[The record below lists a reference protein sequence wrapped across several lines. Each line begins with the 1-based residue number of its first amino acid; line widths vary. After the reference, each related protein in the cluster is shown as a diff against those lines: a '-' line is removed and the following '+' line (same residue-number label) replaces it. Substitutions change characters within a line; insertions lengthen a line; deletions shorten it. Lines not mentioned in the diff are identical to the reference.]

1 MHPSSGIA
9 SAATFAIKEIAVMPE
24 KNNIPFV
31 HLHFHSEFSLLD
43 GANQIGKSCERAAEL
58 GMSALALTDH
68 GVMYG
73 AVDFYSK
80 AKKAGIKPIIG
91 CEAYLSHGA
100 MHERRLEE
108 GTGSQSNHQVL
119 LAETTEGYYNLVKLV
134 SLGHLEGFYYKPR
147 IDVETLS
154 KYSKGLIGTSS
165 CLKGKI
171 PEAIVRGNM
180 KLAMELTGT
189 FSDVFGRDNFFIELQ
204 NHGLEEQQIA
214 NRGLIEIARK
224 TGLKMIVSNDVHY
237 LKKEHAEAHDV
248 MLCMQMGTVMS
259 DPKRMRYGADEF
271 YMKSG
276 EEMLSLFREFP
287 EALANT
293 VAIADRCHVE
303 LKLGKEL
310 HFPTYDAPEGYTQ
323 KQYLIKLGK
332 EGLRHRYGVENI
344 DAPRNDEEKR
354 IADRF
359 YYELGIIE
367 KTGFINYFLVV
378 WDFIKFAHDSGIP
391 VGPGRGSG
399 AGSILAYA
407 LAITGIDPL
416 RYNLFFE
423 RFLNPERVSAPDFD
437 IDFCQN
443 RRGEVI
449 EYVKRKYGRENVA
462 QIITFG
468 SLGPKTVIRDLARV
482 LEIPLGEADKLAKMV
497 PEDPEMTLEKAL
509 ANSPEFRQMCSTD
522 PNALRIMKYA
532 PILEG
537 LARNPGTHAAG
548 VVIGE
553 KPLIELVPLARD
565 KEKETVTQYE
575 MNPLGEIGL
584 LKMDFLGLKT
594 LTVIQ
599 EACAQIQRNFNLKLD
614 MDRIPMSDDKT
625 FELLNRGDTI
635 GVFQVESKGMR
646 DLLRRLVLSKFED
659 LIAMIALY
667 RPGPMNML
675 DDFIKR
681 RHGLVNIEYDHP
693 LLKETMEETFG
704 VMVYQEQVMAA
715 TNVLAGFSLGEGD
728 MMRRAMGKKKVEEMV
743 AQRNKFIEGCF
754 RVNKIPKEKAGA
766 IFDNIERFAGYGF
779 NKSHSAA
786 YAIISWQTAYLKAHY
801 PTEFMAASLSFEIG
815 NPDRMKLFIAECQLM
830 GIELLPPS
838 VNESGVMFTPIKNS
852 IRFGM
857 SGIKNVGQAATE
869 SIVKERE
876 KGGPYTGLVNFC
888 TRLDGQTVNKK
899 TLESLVRS
907 GAFDFTGMA
916 RSRLFGGIE
925 GALARASSVQRDRAV
940 GQFSLFG
947 DDVTGAQNN
956 AAEEL
961 PAADPWPQS
970 VELAAEKELL
980 GFYISGHPL
989 TAFQWTLEKYA
1000 LASMDKL
1007 RDMPHKTKTRVGGL
1021 ITQLV
1026 KRHTKAKQELM
1037 CSFQLEQLDG
1047 IIEVVVFPYAFN
1059 EFGVYVRDEGPVLVC
1074 GDLINED
1081 GLKIHASEIY
1091 PLPDVHKHFA
1101 RKFSLHVSAAR
1112 ATDESLREI
1121 KQIMRMHPGDIPVS
1135 LCIEQPNG
1143 EKIFVDADH
1152 TFKVSASERLVREV
1166 EKVLGEDTVYI
1177 NVNPSPCLRPPRQYG
1192 GQRRVLQD

>member
-1 MHPSSGIA
+1 MI
-9 SAATFAIKEIAVMPE
+9 E

-43 GANQIGKSCERAAEL
+43 GANQIGKSVERAAEL
-58 GMSALALTDH
+58 GMPALALTDH

-80 AKKAGIKPIIG
+80 AKKAGVKPIIG
-91 CEAYLSHGA
+91 CETYMSHGK
-100 MHERRLEE
+100 MHERRVEE

-119 LAETTEGYYNLVKLV
+119 LAETNEGYFNLIRLV

-147 IDVETLS
+147 IDMEALA
-154 KYSKGLIGTSS
+154 KYSKGIIGTSS

-189 FSDVFGRDNFFIELQ
+189 FSDIFGPDNFFIELQ

-214 NRGLIEIARK
+214 NRGLVEIARK
-224 TGLKMIVSNDVHY
+224 TGLKLIVSNDVHY
-237 LKKEHAEAHDV
+237 LKKEYAEAHDV

-259 DPKRMRYGADEF
+259 DPKRLRYGADEF

-276 EEMLSLFREFP
+276 EEMLKLFHEFP

-293 VAIADRCHVE
+293 VTIADRCNVE

-310 HFPTYDAPEGYTQ
+310 HFPNYVVPEGYTQ

-332 EGLRHRYGVENI
+332 VGLKERYGVLDI
-344 DAPRNDEEKR
+344 DNPVNDEEKR
-354 IADRF
+354 IAERF

-399 AGSILAYA
+399 AGSIVAYA

-468 SLGPKTVIRDLARV
+468 TLGPKTVIRDLARV
-482 LEIPLGEADKLAKMV
+482 LEIPLTEADKLAKMV

-509 ANSPEFRQMCSTD
+509 KESPEFRQMCERD
-522 PNALRIMKYA
+522 PNAMRIMQYA

-565 KEKETVTQYE
+565 KEKEPVTQYE
-575 MNPLGEIGL
+575 MNPLGEVGL

-599 EACAQIQRNFNLKLD
+599 EAVAQIKRNYGVELD
-614 MDRIPMSDDKT
+614 MDKIPISDDKT
-625 FELLNRGDTI
+625 FELLNRGDTV

-646 DLLRRLVLSKFED
+646 DLLRKLILSKFED

-681 RHGLVNIEYDHP
+681 RHGQVKIEYDHP
-693 LLKETMEETFG
+693 LMKETLEETFG

-715 TNVLAGFSLGEGD
+715 TNVLAGFTLGEGD
-728 MMRRAMGKKKVEEMV
+728 MMRRAMGKKKAEEMV
-743 AQRNKFIEGCF
+743 AQRTKFIDGCF
-754 RVNKIPKEKAGA
+754 KHNKIPKEKAGA

-786 YAIISWQTAYLKAHY
+786 YAVISWQTAFLKAHY
-801 PTEFMAASLSFEIG
+801 PAEFMAASLSFEIG
-815 NPDRMKLFIAECQLM
+815 NPDRMKLFISECQQL
-830 GIELLPPS
+830 GIDLLPPS
-838 VNESGVMFTPIKNS
+838 VNESGVMFTPIKNA

-857 SGIKNVGQAATE
+857 AGIKNVGHNATE
-869 SIVKERE
+869 SIVKERTE
-876 KGGPYTGLVNFC
+876 KGPYTGLVDFC
-888 TRLDGQTVNKK
+888 TRLDSQAVNKK

-907 GAFDFTGMA
+907 GAFDFTGMP
-916 RSRLFGGIE
+916 RCRLFAGIE
-925 GALARASSVQRDRAV
+925 GAIGRASSVQRDRAV

-947 DDVTGAQNN
+947 ESLAGAQNA

-961 PAADPWPQS
+961 PAAEAWPQS

-989 TAFQWTLEKYA
+989 TAHQWTLEKYT

-1007 RDMPHKTKTRVGGL
+1007 REMPNKTKTRVGGL
-1021 ITQLV
+1021 VTQYV
-1026 KRHTKAKQELM
+1026 KRFTKTKQEPM
-1037 CSFQLEQLDG
+1037 CVFQLEQLDG
-1047 IIEVVVFPYAFN
+1047 VIEVVLFPSSFTD
-1059 EFGVYVRDEGPVLVC
+1059 FGVYVREEAPVLVC
-1074 GDLINED
+1074 GDLINEET
-1081 GLKIHASEIY
+1081 LKIHASEIY
-1091 PLPDVHKHFA
+1091 PLTEVHKHFA
-1101 RKFSLHVSAAR
+1101 RKMNLHISAAR
-1112 ATDESLREI
+1112 ADDQVLREL
-1121 KQIMRMHPGDIPVS
+1121 KQIMRMHPGEVPVGVC
-1135 LCIEQPNG
+1135 LEQPGG
-1143 EKIFVDADH
+1143 EKVFIDADH
-1152 TFKVSASERLVREV
+1152 TFKVTASERLVREI
-1166 EKVLGEDTVYI
+1166 EKVLGEDTVFI
-1177 NVNPSPCLRPPRQYG
+1177 NVNPSPCLRPPRQFG
-1192 GQRRVLQD
+1192 GQRKVAV

>member
-1 MHPSSGIA
+1 MSDI
-9 SAATFAIKEIAVMPE
+9 T
-24 KNNIPFV
+24 IPFV

-43 GANQIGKSCERAAEL
+43 GANRIDKSVERAAEL
-58 GMSALALTDH
+58 GMPALALTDH

-73 AVDFYSK
+73 AVDFYKK

-91 CEAYLSHGA
+91 CETYLSHGR
-100 MHERRLEE
+100 MHERRVEE
-108 GTGSQSNHQVL
+108 GTGSQTNHQVL
-119 LAETTEGYYNLVKLV
+119 LAETNEGYANLVKLV

-147 IDVETLS
+147 IDTELLS
-154 KYSKGLIGTSS
+154 LHSKGLIGTSS

-189 FSDVFGRDNFFIELQ
+189 YTDIFGADNFFIELQ
-204 NHGLEEQQIA
+204 NHGLEEQQVA

-237 LKKEHAEAHDV
+237 LKKEHAEAHDI

-259 DPKRMRYGADEF
+259 DPKRLRYGADEF

-276 EEMLSLFREFP
+276 EEMLKLFREFP

-293 VAIADRCHVE
+293 VAIAERCNVE
-303 LKLGKEL
+303 LRLGKDL
-310 HFPTYDAPEGYTQ
+310 HFPTYDVPEGYTQ

-332 EGLRHRYGVENI
+332 EGLKRRYGVENI
-344 DAPRNDEEKR
+344 DEPRNDEEKR

-437 IDFCQN
+437 IDFCQS

-449 EYVKRKYGRENVA
+449 DYVKRKYGRENVA

-468 SLGPKTVIRDLARV
+468 TLGPKTVIRDLARV
-482 LEIPLGEADKLAKMV
+482 LEIPLSEADKLAKMI

-509 ANSPEFRQMCSTD
+509 KDSPEFRQTCETN
-522 PNALRIMKYA
+522 PNAIRIMQYA

-565 KEKETVTQYE
+565 KEKEPVTQYE
-575 MNPLGEIGL
+575 MSPLGDIGL

-599 EACAQIQRNFNLKLD
+599 EACLQIKRNFGLDLD
-614 MDRIPMSDDKT
+614 MDRLPVADDET
-625 FELLNRGDTI
+625 FALLNRGDTV

-646 DLLRRLVLSKFED
+646 DLLRKFILSKFED

-681 RHGLVNIEYDHP
+681 RHGQVRIEYDHP
-693 LLKETMEETFG
+693 LLKETLEETFG

-715 TNVLAGFSLGEGD
+715 TNVLAGFSLGQGD
-728 MMRRAMGKKKVEEMV
+728 QMRRAMGKKDASEM
-743 AQRNKFIEGCF
+743 ASQRTKFIEGCF
-754 RVNKIPKEKAGA
+754 KANKIPKEKAGA

-815 NPDRMKLFIAECQLM
+815 NPDRMKLFIAECQVM
-830 GIELLPPS
+830 GIQLLPPS
-838 VNESGVMFTPIKNS
+838 VNESGVLFTPIKNA

-857 SGIKNVGQAATE
+857 AGIKNVGQAATE
-869 SIVKERE
+869 MIVKERAANGLY
-876 KGGPYTGLVNFC
+876 KGLVDFC
-888 TRLDGQTVNKK
+888 SRLDSQAVNKK
-899 TLESLVRS
+899 TLESLVRC
-907 GAFDFTGMA
+907 GAFDFTGA
-916 RSRLFGGIE
+916 TRSRLFAGIE
-925 GALARASSVQRDRAV
+925 GALGRASATQRDRAV

-947 DDVTGAQNN
+947 DDAGGGQGSSS
-956 AAEEL
+956 AEEL
-961 PAADPWPQS
+961 PQADPWPQS

-989 TAFQWTLEKYA
+989 AAHQWILDKYA
-1000 LASMDKL
+1000 LANTETM
-1007 RDMPHKTKTRVGGL
+1007 RDMTTKTRTRVGGL
-1021 ITQLV
+1021 VTQFV
-1026 KRHTKAKQELM
+1026 KKFTKTKQEPM
-1037 CSFQLEQLDG
+1037 GVFQLEQLDG
-1047 IIEVVVFPYAFN
+1047 IVEVVVFPAAFAD
-1059 EFGVYVRDEGPVLVC
+1059 FGVYLREEAPVLVC
-1074 GDLINED
+1074 GEAINED
-1081 GLKIHASEIY
+1081 GLKMYASEIY
-1091 PLPDVHKHFA
+1091 SLPEVHKHFA
-1101 RKFSLHVSAAR
+1101 KKVSIHISSSKA
-1112 ATDESLREI
+1112 DEQNLREI
-1121 KQIMRMHPGDIPVS
+1121 KQVLRSYPGDTPVG
-1135 LCIEQPNG
+1135 LCIEQPGG
-1143 EKIFVDADH
+1143 EKIFIDADH
-1152 TFKVSASERLVREV
+1152 SFKVSAKESLVRGI
-1166 EKVLGEDTVYI
+1166 EKIIGEDSVFLH
-1177 NVNPSPCLRPPRQYG
+1177 VNPAPCLRPPRTYNG
-1192 GQRRVLQD
+1192 ARRPAQS

>member
-1 MHPSSGIA
+1 MTDP
-9 SAATFAIKEIAVMPE
+9 AV
-24 KNNIPFV
+24 PFV

-43 GANQIGKSCERAAEL
+43 GANQIGKACKRAAEL
-58 GMSALALTDH
+58 GMPALALTDH

-73 AVDFYSK
+73 AIDFYQK
-80 AKKAGIKPIIG
+80 AKKEGIKPIIG
-91 CEAYLSHGA
+91 CETYMSHGR
-100 MHERRLEE
+100 MHERRTEE

-119 LAETTEGYYNLVKLV
+119 LAATTEGYYNLVKLC

-147 IDVETLS
+147 IDTELLS
-154 KYSKGLIGTSS
+154 QHAKGLIGTTS

-180 KLAMELTGT
+180 KLAMELTGQFT
-189 FSDVFGRDNFFIELQ
+189 DIFGPENFFIELQ
-204 NHGLEEQQIA
+204 NHGIEEQAIA
-214 NRGLIEIARK
+214 NRGLVEIARK

-259 DPKRMRYGADEF
+259 DPKRLRYGSDEF
-271 YMKSG
+271 YLKSG
-276 EEMLSLFREFP
+276 AEMLKLFREFP
-287 EALANT
+287 EALQNTLDIAN
-293 VAIADRCHVE
+293 RCEVE
-303 LKLGKEL
+303 LRLGKDL
-310 HFPTYDAPEGYTQ
+310 HFPTYLVPEGYTQ

-332 EGLRHRYGVENI
+332 QGLKERYGVE
-344 DAPRNDEEKR
+344 DLDHPRNDEEKR

-359 YYELGIIE
+359 FYELGIIE

-407 LAITGIDPL
+407 LKITGIDPL

-449 EYVKRKYGRENVA
+449 DYVKRKYGRENVA

-468 SLGPKTVIRDLARV
+468 TLGAKTVIRDLARV
-482 LEIPLGEADKLAKMV
+482 LEIPLSEADKLAKMV
-497 PEDPEMTLEKAL
+497 PEDPEMTLDKAL
-509 ANSPEFRQMCSTD
+509 KESPEFRQTCESD
-522 PNALRIMKYA
+522 PNAIRIMKYA
-532 PILEG
+532 HVLEG

-553 KPLIELVPLARD
+553 KPLIEIVPLARD
-565 KEKETVTQYE
+565 KDKEPVTQYE
-575 MNPLGEIGL
+575 MGPLGEVGL

-599 EACAQIQRNFNLKLD
+599 EAVNHIKKNFGVEIDPDK
-614 MDRIPMSDDKT
+614 IPMVDEPT
-625 FELLNRGDTI
+625 FALLNRGDTV

-646 DLLRRLVLSKFED
+646 DLLRKFILSKFED

-681 RHGLVNIEYDHP
+681 RHGQVKIEYDHP
-693 LLKETMEETFG
+693 LLKETLEETFG

-715 TNVLAGFSLGEGD
+715 TNVLAGFTLGEGD
-728 MMRRAMGKKKVEEMV
+728 MMRRAMGKKKIEEMT
-743 AQRNKFIEGCF
+743 AQRTKFVEGCF
-754 RVNKIPKEKAGA
+754 KANNIPKKQAEA

-786 YAIISWQTAYLKAHY
+786 YAIVSWQTAYLKAHY
-801 PTEFMAASLSFEIG
+801 PTEFMAASLSYEIG
-815 NPDRMKLFIAECQLM
+815 NPDRMRLFIAECQLM

-838 VNESGVMFTPIKNS
+838 VNESGVLFTPVKNA

-857 SGIKNVGQAATE
+857 AGIKNVGHAATE
-869 SIVKERE
+869 AIVKERE
-876 KGGPYTGLVNFC
+876 AKGPFKGLYDFC
-888 TRLDGQTVNKK
+888 ARIDGQAANKK

-907 GAFDFTGMA
+907 GAFDFTGQP

-925 GALARASSVQRDRAV
+925 GALARAAAAQRDKAV

-947 DDVTGAQNN
+947 DLLEAGTDST
-956 AAEEL
+956 EEL
-961 PAADPWPQS
+961 PPADPWPQS

-989 TAFQWTLEKYA
+989 SAIEWTLKKYT
-1000 LASMDKL
+1000 LADMEKL
-1007 RDMPHKTKTRVGGL
+1007 RELENKSRTRVGGL
-1021 ITQLV
+1021 VTQYV
-1026 KRHTKAKQELM
+1026 KRFTKAKQEPM
-1037 CSFQLEQLDG
+1037 CVFQLEQLDG
-1047 IIEVVVFPYAFN
+1047 IIEVVVFPGAFS
-1059 EFGVYVRDEGPVLVC
+1059 EFGVYVREEAPVLVC
-1074 GDLINED
+1074 GEVATGDDLRIY
-1081 GLKIHASEIY
+1081 AQEIY
-1091 PLPDVHKHFA
+1091 PLTEAHKHFA
-1101 RKFSLHVSAAR
+1101 RKVSIHLSAAQ
-1112 ATDESLREI
+1112 AHEDALREI
-1121 KQIMRMHPGDIPVS
+1121 KQTLRSHPGEVPVRFV
-1135 LCIEQPNG
+1135 IDQPDG
-1143 EKIFVDADH
+1143 EKIYVDADH
-1152 TFKVSASERLVREV
+1152 TFKASASQRLVHEI
-1166 EKVLGEDTVYI
+1166 EKILGEETVFLDI
-1177 NVNPSPCLRPPRQYG
+1177 NPNPCLKPPKQWGNG
-1192 GQRRVLQD
+1192 GRRNGGGD

>member
-1 MHPSSGIA
+1 MS
-9 SAATFAIKEIAVMPE
+9 E
-24 KNNIPFV
+24 KANIPFV

-43 GANQIGKSCERAAEL
+43 GANPIGKACNRAAEL
-58 GMSALALTDH
+58 GMKALALTDH

-73 AVDFYSK
+73 AIDFYMK
-80 AKKAGIKPIIG
+80 AQKVGIKPIIG
-91 CEAYLSHGA
+91 CETYMSHGR
-100 MHERRLEE
+100 MHERKVEE

-134 SLGHLEGFYYKPR
+134 SHGFLDGFYYKPR
-147 IDVETLS
+147 IDMELLGRH
-154 KYSKGLIGTSS
+154 SKGLIGTSS

-189 FSDVFGRDNFFIELQ
+189 FSDMFGPDNFFIELQ
-204 NHGLEEQQIA
+204 NHGIEEQQIA

-259 DPKRMRYGADEF
+259 DPKRLRYGADEF

-287 EALANT
+287 DALANT
-293 VAIADRCHVE
+293 VAIADRCNVE
-303 LKLGKEL
+303 LRLGKDL
-310 HFPTYDAPEGYTQ
+310 HFPTYDVPEGYTQ

-332 EGLRHRYGVENI
+332 AGLKERYGIEDI
-344 DAPRNDEEKR
+344 DRPRNDEEKR

-437 IDFCQN
+437 IDFCQI

-449 EYVKRKYGRENVA
+449 EYVKRKYGRDNVA

-468 SLGPKTVIRDLARV
+468 TLGTKTVIRDLARV
-482 LEIPLGEADKLAKMV
+482 LEIPLSEADKLAKMV

-509 ANSPEFRQMCSTD
+509 KDSPEFRKMCETD
-522 PNALRIMKYA
+522 GNALRIMKYA
-532 PILEG
+532 PVLEG

-553 KPLIELVPLARD
+553 KPLIELVPLAFDKD
-565 KEKETVTQYE
+565 KEKVTQYE
-575 MNPLGEIGL
+575 MGPLGEIGL

-599 EACAQIQRNFNLKLD
+599 EAVALIKKNFGVELD
-614 MDRIPMSDDKT
+614 MDNIPMSDAKT
-625 FELLNRGDTI
+625 FELLNRGDTV

-646 DLLRRLVLSKFED
+646 DLLRRFVLTKFED
-659 LIAMIALY
+659 LIALIALY

-675 DDFIKR
+675 DDFLKR
-681 RHGLVNIEYDHP
+681 RHGQVKIEYDHP

-743 AQRNKFIEGCF
+743 AQRNKFIDGCF
-754 RVNKIPKEKAGA
+754 RVNKIAKEKAGA

-786 YAIISWQTAYLKAHY
+786 YAIVSWQTAYLKAHY

-815 NPDRMKLFIAECQLM
+815 NSDRMKLFISECQVM
-830 GIELLPPS
+830 GINLLPPS
-838 VNESGVMFTPIKNS
+838 VNESGVLFTPVKNA

-857 SGIKNVGQAATE
+857 AGIKNVGHAATAT
-869 SIVKERE
+869 IVTERE
-876 KGGPYTGLVNFC
+876 ANGPYTGLVDFC
-888 TRLDGQTVNKK
+888 TRLDGQIVNKK
-899 TLESLVRS
+899 SLESLVRS
-907 GAFDFTGMA
+907 GAFDFTEMP
-916 RSRLFGGIE
+916 RSRLFAGIE
-925 GALARASSVQRDRAV
+925 GALSRASSVQRDRAV

-947 DDVTGAQNN
+947 DALAGDQNA

-961 PAADPWPQS
+961 PKADPWPQS

-989 TAFQWTLEKYA
+989 TAYQWTLEKYS
-1000 LASMDKL
+1000 LATMDTM
-1007 RDMPHKTKTRVGGL
+1007 RDMENKTKTRVGGL
-1021 ITQLV
+1021 VTQFV
-1026 KRHTKAKQELM
+1026 KKFTKTKQEPM
-1037 CSFQLEQLDG
+1037 GVFQLEQLDG
-1047 IIEVVVFPYAFN
+1047 VIEVVVFPQPFS
-1059 EFGVYVRDEGPVLVC
+1059 EFGVYLREEAPVLVC
-1074 GDLINED
+1074 GEVVNDEGI
-1081 GLKIHASEIY
+1081 KMYASEIY
-1091 PLPDVHKHFA
+1091 PLNEVHKHFA
-1101 RKFSLHVSAAR
+1101 KKMNIHISAAR
-1112 ATDESLREI
+1112 SEENVLRELRGI
-1121 KQIMRMHPGDIPVS
+1121 LRMHPGDVAVG
-1135 LCIEQPNG
+1135 LCIEQPGG
-1143 EKIFVDADH
+1143 EKIFVEADH
-1152 TFKVSASERLVREV
+1152 TFKVSASERLVREI
-1166 EKVLGEDTVYI
+1166 EKVLGEETVYLAI
-1177 NVNPSPCLRPPRQYG
+1177 NPNPCLRPPRQFN
-1192 GQRRVLQD
+1192 GQRRMAVRE

>member
-1 MHPSSGIA
+1 
-9 SAATFAIKEIAVMPE
+9 MPDSQV
-24 KNNIPFV
+24 PFV

-43 GANQIGKSCERAAEL
+43 GANQIGKACERAAEL
-58 GMSALALTDH
+58 GMPALALTDH

-73 AVDFYSK
+73 AIDFYQK

-91 CEAYLSHGA
+91 CEAYMAHGR
-100 MHERRLEE
+100 MHERRTEE

-119 LAETTEGYYNLVKLV
+119 LAATTEGYHNLVKLC

-147 IDVETLS
+147 IDTELLS
-154 KYSKGLIGTSS
+154 QHAKGLIGTSS

-180 KLAMELTGT
+180 KLAMELTGQFT
-189 FSDVFGRDNFFIELQ
+189 DIFGPDNFFIELQ
-204 NHGLEEQQIA
+204 NHGLEEQATA
-214 NRGLIEIARK
+214 NRGLVEIARK
-224 TGLKMIVSNDVHY
+224 TGLKLIVSNDVHY

-248 MLCMQMGTVMS
+248 MLCMQMGTTIS
-259 DPKRMRYGADEF
+259 DPKRLRYGSDEF
-271 YMKSG
+271 YMKTG
-276 EEMLSLFREFP
+276 AEMLKLFREYP
-287 EALANT
+287 EALKNT
-293 VAIADRCHVE
+293 IDIAERCNVE
-303 LKLGKEL
+303 LRLGKDL
-310 HFPTYDAPEGYTQ
+310 HFPTYQVPEGYTQ

-332 EGLRHRYGVENI
+332 QGLKDRYGVDDI

-407 LAITGIDPL
+407 LRITGIDPL

-449 EYVKRKYGRENVA
+449 DYVKRKYGRENVA

-468 SLGPKTVIRDLARV
+468 TLGAKTVIRDLARV
-482 LEIPLGEADKLAKMV
+482 LEIPLAEADKLAKMV
-497 PEDPEMTLEKAL
+497 PEDPEMTLDKAL
-509 ANSPEFRQMCSTD
+509 KESPEFRQTCDTD
-522 PNALRIMKYA
+522 PNAIRIMKYA
-532 PILEG
+532 HVLEG

-553 KPLIELVPLARD
+553 KPLIDIVPLARD
-565 KEKETVTQYE
+565 KEKEPVTQYE
-575 MNPLGEIGL
+575 MNPLGDVGL

-594 LTVIQ
+594 LTVIV
-599 EACAQIQRNFNLKLD
+599 EAVHHIKKNFGLD
-614 MDRIPMSDDKT
+614 INIDRIPMADEKT
-625 FELLNRGDTI
+625 FALLNRGDTV

-646 DLLRRLVLSKFED
+646 DLLRKFILSKFED

-681 RHGLVNIEYDHP
+681 RHGQVKIEYDHP
-693 LLKETMEETFG
+693 LLKDTLEETFG

-715 TNVLAGFSLGEGD
+715 TNVLAGFTLGEGD
-728 MMRRAMGKKKVEEMV
+728 MMRRAMGKKKPEEMA
-743 AQRNKFIEGCF
+743 AQRTKFVDGCCKA
-754 RVNKIPKEKAGA
+754 NKIPKKQAEA

-786 YAIISWQTAYLKAHY
+786 YAIVSWQTAYLKAHY
-801 PTEFMAASLSFEIG
+801 PTEFMAASLSYEIG
-815 NPDRMKLFIAECQLM
+815 NPDRMRLFIAECQLM
-830 GIELLPPS
+830 GIDLLPPS
-838 VNESGVMFTPIKNS
+838 VNESGVLFTPIKNA

-857 SGIKNVGQAATE
+857 SGIKNVGYAATE
-869 SIVKERE
+869 AIVKERE
-876 KGGPYTGLVNFC
+876 ENGPFTGLFDFC
-888 TRLDGQTVNKK
+888 KRIDGQAANKK

-907 GAFDFTGMA
+907 GAFDFTGQP

-925 GALARASSVQRDRAV
+925 GALARAASAQRDKAA
-940 GQFSLFG
+940 GQFTLFG
-947 DDVTGAQNN
+947 DMMATGEAT
-956 AAEEL
+956 EDL
-961 PAADPWPQS
+961 PPADPWPQS

-989 TAFQWTLEKYA
+989 SALEWTLKKYA
-1000 LASMDKL
+1000 LADMEKL
-1007 RDMPHKTKTRVGGL
+1007 REFENRTRTRVGGL
-1021 ITQLV
+1021 VTQYA
-1026 KRHTKAKQELM
+1026 KRFTKTKQEAM
-1037 CSFQLEQLDG
+1037 CVFQLEQLDG
-1047 IIEVVVFPYAFN
+1047 IIEVVVFPKTFSEY
-1059 EFGVYVRDEGPVLVC
+1059 GVFVREEAPVLVC
-1074 GDLINED
+1074 GEVITGDA
-1081 GLKIHASEIY
+1081 LKIHAAEIY
-1091 PLPDVHKHFA
+1091 PLPDAHKYFA
-1101 RKFSLHVSAAR
+1101 RKLSVHLSAAQ
-1112 ATDESLREI
+1112 ANDNALREI
-1121 KQIMRMHPGDIPVS
+1121 KTALRNYPGDVS
-1135 LCIEQPNG
+1135 VRFVIDQPDG
-1143 EKIFVDADH
+1143 EKIYVDADH
-1152 TFKVSASERLVREV
+1152 TFKVAASQRLVHDL
-1166 EKVLGEDTVYI
+1166 EKILGEETVFLEI
-1177 NVNPSPCLRPPRQYG
+1177 NPNPYLKPPKQYG
-1192 GQRRVLQD
+1192 NGGWRNGDSD